1 MAVVGRSKLVPVL
14 SSHPVSSSISAQ
26 PSLRSPR
33 QQPDPSLGLIDPTS
47 PQFPNWLILLM
58 AFRKISTPLLLLLVM
73 GLLPVYAWRVN
84 TEHSWGNQYTE
95 LEELQKDQRQ
105 WLTRNEERKHEI
117 SENLENDPVGY
128 IPKSSKTSIFYQSAP
143 ARSPKSVSPPPREIT
158 DLNVAPIG
166 Y

>member
-1 MAVVGRSKLVPVL
+1 MAVVGRSKWVPVL
-14 SSHPVSSSISAQ
+14 SSHPAPSSISAQ
-26 PSLRSPR
+26 LSRHLPK
-33 QQPDPSLGLIDPTS
+33 QQTDPSLGLINPSS
-47 PQFPNWLILLM
+47 PQFPSWLILLM

-84 TEHSWGNQYTE
+84 TEQSWGNQYTE

-117 SENLENDPVGY
+117 SENLENDPAGY

-143 ARSPKSVSPPPREIT
+143 VRSPKSVSSPPREIT
-158 DLNVAPIG
+158 DLNTIPIG